1 MHGFKVH
8 MLSIMSLLN
17 VILKHF
23 FRGRSRKA
31 HVQLNTSETVVES
44 VPSTVIYEE
53 IVAPSSTY
61 SFTQCP
67 AYAAANQV
75 TDSCH
80 HNYEDMKICDLDV
93 PATSHEGDIRIQQ
106 CSAYGVT
113 TKKN

>member
-1 MHGFKVH
+1 M
-8 MLSIMSLLN
+8 
-17 VILKHF
+17 
-23 FRGRSRKA
+23 
-31 HVQLNTSETVVES
+31 NTSETEVES

-61 SFTQCP
+61 SFTQSP
-67 AYAAANQV
+67 AYAAANEI

-80 HNYEDMKICDLDV
+80 HNYEDIEICDLDV
-93 PATSHEGDIRIQQ
+93 PTSHEGDMKIKP

>member
-1 MHGFKVH
+1 M
-8 MLSIMSLLN
+8 N
-17 VILKHF
+17 
-23 FRGRSRKA
+23 A
-31 HVQLNTSETVVES
+31 SETEVES

-80 HNYEDMKICDLDV
+80 HNSEICDLDV
-93 PATSHEGDIRIQQ
+93 PTSHEGDIKIQQ

-113 TKKN
+113 TKKIEIANVENII